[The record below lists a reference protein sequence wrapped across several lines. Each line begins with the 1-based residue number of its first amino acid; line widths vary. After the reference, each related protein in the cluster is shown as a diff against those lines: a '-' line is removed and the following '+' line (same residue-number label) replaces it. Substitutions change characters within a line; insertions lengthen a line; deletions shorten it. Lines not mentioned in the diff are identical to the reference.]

1 MMSDLPLE
9 RSQSLDERAQG
20 KMVLWAATVEIE
32 DHSIEC
38 AIINISNE
46 GATICLAQPLPCG
59 TEILLQSTRL
69 GTLRAETLWQEGN
82 RVELRFTDEPDKV
95 AMKVATAHLC
105 G

>member
-1 MMSDLPLE
+1 MMPDLKLE
-9 RSQSLDERAQG
+9 RSKYLDERAQG
-20 KMVLWAATVEIE
+20 KMVLWAATIQIE

-59 TEILLQSTRL
+59 TSVLLQSTRL
-69 GTLRAETLWQEGN
+69 GELRAETLWQEGN
-82 RVELRFTDEPDKV
+82 RVELRFSDDPDKV
-95 AMKVATAHLC
+95 AMKVATAHLT